1 MFTAGISCLPPELVL
16 RCAQYMDL
24 VTLCQS
30 SQTCKGFTNTLQDEQ
45 KKAKEHV
52 VPLHEIYDRCI
63 ILREPPEEDD
73 DDDDDCYDIN
83 DKSTYEPYPNDFDH
97 EFLRTYPTPK
107 IELAAKTGRVGALK
121 DFLDAEVDPNSRS
134 LVSMPIFNVA
144 LLNNQLE
151 AAQQLLS
158 YHADASPRNMMYPY
172 QFGAVYYCAR
182 SCDPDPDLAPEHM
195 ICELIKAGAKINMT
209 DFQTICEKEQGR
221 MDIMKILE
229 VAEQQHGLPSY
240 VVRCSQCA
248 ELQDRTAL
256 HVALETLSKNT
267 GPAMCLISKG
277 IDVRATDDLGKQGLY
292 LAIQYY
298 GHEDVVR
305 QQLSRAEVKVNT
317 NDLHLRE
324 PLVLAWQFEQ
334 LRIVELLLRDPR
346 THAPS
351 SFAWSAERYAKQTA
365 ASQILEDIAKLVK
378 DRSLR

>member
-24 VTLCQS
+24 VTLY
-30 SQTCKGFTNTLQDEQ
+30 EQ

-229 VAEQQHGLPSY
+229 VAEQQHGLPS
-240 VVRCSQCA
+240 VGGLRSFNSRNTILHLGCIST
-248 ELQDRTAL
+248 ELTNFIAS
-256 HVALETLSKNT
+256 TCKNT